1 MDKIIKKVRE
11 FVKKECEKPGAGFV
25 GCFDNHFKH
34 VVGYA
39 RELARREKAD
49 EEIVEIA
56 AWLHDIGSVKHEY
69 KKHHLVGAEIA
80 EDLLKNLKYPQDKI
94 EEVKHCILHHRGSYP
109 GNPET
114 KEAQVLIDADSM
126 AHFDEIDFLVN
137 GKYYGAKTMEESKKN
152 VLAKLER
159 SYMKLSPAAK
169 EITKPKLVEA
179 RKILK

>member
-1 MDKIIKKVRE
+1 MNEIIKKVRE
-11 FVKKECEKPGAGFV
+11 FVEKECKKPGACFV
-25 GCFDNHFKH
+25 GCLDTHFKH
-34 VVGYA
+34 VVNYA
-39 RELARREKAD
+39 RELAKRKKAD

-69 KKHHLVGAEIA
+69 EKHHLVSAQIA

-114 KEAQVLIDADSM
+114 KEARILIDADSM
-126 AHFDEIDFLVN
+126 AHFDEIESLVR

-159 SYMKLSPAAK
+159 SYKKLSSVAK
-169 EITKPKLVEA
+169 KTIKPKLIEA
-179 RKILK
+179 RKTLK